1 VTVSYSTIKAVSAPD
16 AIAQLLADQV
26 IAPVM
31 PSVHVRK
38 VRTRE
43 GRRFEAPKV
52 LWNVYEAT
60 LEMPG
65 GIEATK
71 LFWTKAFFDDADCR
85 QYRDRI
91 SHLLARK
98 SGNPLDPGG
107 SAHFLEDLNMFLFF
121 FPVDPVFPAL
131 SVFSDAVRAMPILAN
146 HFSHLRPEAPVSAL
160 RSERIKYL
168 PEISTIVRFEGD
180 IGEEHPL
187 NIYGKFQHSR
197 RGQFTYEV
205 MRALWETPARKNG
218 DLIVAEPLGYY
229 PEYALLLQSEVP
241 GQEIDGDRHSPI
253 FMAQCA
259 AAGRMLAHIH
269 NSGVEVGTPH
279 TIEVEIDRL
288 QNRLNEFKMSGPKIF
303 TLLRG
308 LLEQIV
314 ARAHR
319 VPAENAVPSHGDFK
333 YNQFLFDGKSFGLI
347 DVEYFVKGEPSF
359 DLGKYCGHLT
369 PSVPRDWSDTVR
381 ANEARRV
388 FLDAYCTVRPEY
400 RGARF
405 SLYEALSLATRA
417 LVVVWSQPRN
427 WEYTAETLVALA
439 YERLKTP
446 WGE

>member
-1 VTVSYSTIKAVSAPD
+1 
-16 AIAQLLADQV
+16 
-26 IAPVM
+26 
-31 PSVHVRK
+31 
-38 VRTRE
+38 
-43 GRRFEAPKV
+43 
-52 LWNVYEAT
+52 
-60 LEMPG
+60 
-65 GIEATK
+65 
-71 LFWTKAFFDDADCR
+71 
-85 QYRDRI
+85 
-91 SHLLARK
+91 
-98 SGNPLDPGG
+98 
-107 SAHFLEDLNMFLFF
+107 
-121 FPVDPVFPAL
+121 
-131 SVFSDAVRAMPILAN
+131 
-146 HFSHLRPEAPVSAL
+146 
-160 RSERIKYL
+160 
-168 PEISTIVRFEGD
+168 
-180 IGEEHPL
+180 
-187 NIYGKFQHSR
+187 
-197 RGQFTYEV
+197 
-205 MRALWETPARKNG
+205 
-218 DLIVAEPLGYY
+218 
-229 PEYALLLQSEVP
+229 
-241 GQEIDGDRHSPI
+241 
-253 FMAQCA
+253 
-259 AAGRMLAHIH
+259 
-269 NSGVEVGTPH
+269 
-279 TIEVEIDRL
+279 
-288 QNRLNEFKMSGPKIF
+288 MSGPKIF